1 MCYKRVNSQNSLN
14 ESMINIYHNNIIL
27 ICMYVYTANKPPN

>member
-14 ESMINIYHNNIIL
+14 ESMINIYHNNIIYN
-27 ICMYVYTANKPPN
+27 MYVYTANKPPN